1 MKAALVVFAVVRD
14 TRRNLEAIL
23 RSIAAA
29 SAAGA
34 DLVLFPEAALT
45 GLVNE
50 DHPEWDRTLGRPIP
64 GPETDRL
71 AEAARR
77 RGIFVGTGLFEIAG
91 RRLYDS
97 AVLLAPDGELIL
109 HYRRNNPGW
118 RDPDADPAVYG
129 EGDEVPVLA
138 TEHGR
143 LAFLICGDL
152 FDDRVLARLHR
163 SWPDVVLFPF
173 ARAFEEGGDERERW
187 HREEAPAYAERV
199 EGLGATF
206 LMVNQLGGEYFG
218 GAMAVAPDGTI
229 VASLPPREPGMLLV
243 EVG

>member
-1 MKAALVVFAVVRD
+1 MKAALVVFEVVRD
-14 TRRNLEAIL
+14 TRRNHDRIL
-23 RSIAAA
+23 ASIDAA

-45 GLVNE
+45 GLRNN
-50 DHPEWDRTLGRPIP
+50 DDPEWDVTLGRRIP
-64 GPETDRL
+64 GPETDGL
-71 AEAARR
+71 AAAARR
-77 RGIFVGTGLFEIAG
+77 RGVFVGTGLFEIAG

-109 HYRRNNPGW
+109 HYRRIDPGW
-118 RDPDADPAVYG
+118 RDPAADPAVYG
-129 EGDEVPVLA
+129 DGDEIPVLA

-143 LAFLICGDL
+143 IAFLICGDL
-152 FDDRVLARLHR
+152 FDDGVLAKLHR

-173 ARAFEEGGDERERW
+173 ARSFEGAGDERERW
-187 HREEAPAYAERV
+187 RREEAPAYAERA

-206 LMVNQLGGEYFG
+206 LMVNQLGGAFFG
-218 GAMAVAPDGTI
+218 GAMAVAPDGSI